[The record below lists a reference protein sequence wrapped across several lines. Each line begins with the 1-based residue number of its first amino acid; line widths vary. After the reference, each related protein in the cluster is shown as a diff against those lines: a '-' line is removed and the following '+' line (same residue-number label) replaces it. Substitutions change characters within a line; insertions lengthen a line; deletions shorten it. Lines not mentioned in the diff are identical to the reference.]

1 MDVQS
6 SLESFS
12 RGVIRNRWLL
22 LGAIALVTVALVSS
36 TKDLVVNND
45 YDNWLPAHDKVSE
58 LYRLVDRQFSSTALV
73 FTVLDCTEKGVFHP
87 DSLALIRRMTAAL
100 EGIDE
105 LFNVSSLTNI
115 LDIRKTEAGI
125 EVGDL
130 IPEIPRTREEVDAL
144 QRYVLSKE
152 MYVNALVSS
161 DAAYTVLIANI
172 KGSSN
177 EAKTAEKVL
186 GTIREV
192 AGDHPYYFGGDPA
205 LVMYAD
211 LYMEQDLAS
220 LVPVMLFVMVGILAM
235 SFRRFWG
242 VVLPL
247 GFVFLCILWTFG
259 FQALLRISVNV
270 LTPAVVVLLIALG
283 SDYSVYIYHHYLRRG
298 DVEVATAEMISPVT
312 MSALTTIAGLLTFGT
327 TRIDLLQFFGVGLAF
342 GLGSACLLAIVLLPI
357 LIRLFR
363 VKPAAIHPGEEKR
376 EDIISRALT
385 QVGMWFSRNAKGAM
399 AVVLIG
405 LIVMGVGI
413 PRITTNVDY
422 VEFMPKD
429 SPPRVAG
436 NILRDHFSGFYP
448 VSIYFRG
455 DMEDPALM
463 QMESYL
469 ENHLRS
475 YEMTGGFRSISG
487 LIAEA
492 NWLMNGVFAV
502 PETREG
508 IANLWLLLEGEDLLR
523 TFVAPDRQQS
533 LITALIQEPQTDI
546 MRDLAMSIWNFIHNR
561 VSGEVVRIDPA
572 RLSPGGLREL
582 RALQF
587 FDAAEQVAWLAQAYD
602 NRHKYDPNRFLEV
615 IRDRFQEM
623 DRNVDLEPV
632 WDASRAYLRDEALE
646 ILPPEF
652 IDHLMTILRN
662 NWQRMKSPELR
673 DDLTQ
678 TIVASQVMNPE
689 DAATTAV
696 GVLGRAESAIRLQR
710 AAGLMEHLFPLLSPE
725 LRQDKDFRKR
735 AAGVLWRLWA
745 EEPVFFSSQV
755 ASIPDIDRAKTATTP
770 LEIQQAGFADLVRH
784 FYELLHSSQIQSL
797 ILASVAVWLLVSLT
811 QFSLRRGLISFLSV
825 VVPLGYVLG
834 LMGWTG
840 IPLDF
845 GTALAGA
852 LIMGLGVD
860 GSIHFLH
867 LYHRLRFQGMPGDAA
882 LRAAMG
888 HVGKSIV
895 TANGTTFSGFL
906 VLLLS
911 KTSVLK
917 NFGLVNCMAIF
928 LVTVSILTLLPA
940 LITVMLANE
949 RGNRAP

>member
-1 MDVQS
+1 MDAQS
-6 SLESFS
+6 SLKCFS
-12 RGVIRNRWLL
+12 RWVIRYRWLL
-22 LGAIALVTVALVSS
+22 LAVIALITGVLVDS
-36 TKDLVVNND
+36 TKDLVVDND
-45 YDNWLPAHDKVSE
+45 YDNWLPANDRVSE
-58 LYRLVDRQFSSTALV
+58 LYHLVDKQFSSTALV
-73 FTVLDCTEKGVFHP
+73 FVVLDCTEKGVFHP
-87 DSLALIRRMTAAL
+87 DSLALVQRMTDAL

-115 LDIRKTEAGI
+115 LDIRKTDGGI

-130 IPEIPRTREEVDAL
+130 IPEIPRSREELDAL
-144 QRYVLSKE
+144 KSYVLSKE

-161 DAAYTVLIANI
+161 DAAYTVLVANI
-172 KGSSN
+172 EGASN
-177 EAKTAEKVL
+177 EAKTAARVL
-186 GTIREV
+186 QTIREV

-211 LYMEQDLAS
+211 LYMNRDLTV
-220 LVPVMLFVMVGILAM
+220 LIPVMLFVMVGILAI

-259 FQALLRISVNV
+259 FQSLLRISVNV

-298 DVEVATAEMISPVT
+298 DVEVATAEMISPVI

-327 TRIDLLQFFGVGLAF
+327 TRIGLLQFFGVALAF

-363 VKPAAIHPGEEKR
+363 VKPAAIDPGEEKR
-376 EDIISRALT
+376 EDIISRVLT
-385 QVGMWFSRNAKGAM
+385 QVGMWFARHAKATM
-399 AVVLIG
+399 AAVLIG
-405 LIVMGVGI
+405 LVVMGLGI
-413 PRITTNVDY
+413 FRITTNVDY
-422 VEFMPKD
+422 VKFMPED

-436 NILRDHFSGFYP
+436 DLLRDHFSGFYP
-448 VSIYFRG
+448 ISIYFRG

-475 YEMTGGFRSISG
+475 HEMTGGFRSISG

-533 LITALIQEPQTDI
+533 LITALIKEPQTNI
-546 MRDLAMSIWNFIHNR
+546 MRDLARSIWNFIHTR

-572 RLSPGGLREL
+572 RLSTEGLRAL
-582 RALQF
+582 RALQL

-602 NRHKYDPNRFLEV
+602 TPRKYDSKRILE
-615 IRDRFQEM
+615 RLGDRFQET

-632 WDASRAYLRDEALE
+632 WDASRAYLHDEAVE
-646 ILPPEF
+646 ILPAEL
-652 IDHLMTILRN
+652 IVRLVTAIQS
-662 NWQRMKSPELR
+662 NWPRMKTPELR
-673 DDLTQ
+673 GELTQ
-678 TIVASQVMNPE
+678 IMAASRVMDPE

-696 GVLGRAESAIRLQR
+696 GVLARAESALRLQR
-710 AAGLMEHLFPLLSPE
+710 ASGLRESLDDQFSPE

-735 AAGVLWRLWA
+735 ADGVLWRLWA
-745 EEPVFFSSQV
+745 EHPVFFSSQV
-755 ASIPDIDRAKTATTP
+755 ASIQGIDRATMAAKP
-770 LEIQQAGFADLVRH
+770 VDIQQAGFADLVRH
-784 FYELLHSSQIQSL
+784 FYELLHISQIQSL
-797 ILASVAVWLLVSLT
+797 ILASLCVWILVSLT
-811 QFSLRRGLISFLSV
+811 QLSFRRGLISFLSV
-825 VVPLGYVLG
+825 VAPLGYVLG

-860 GSIHFLH
+860 GSIHFLY
-867 LYHRLRFQGMPGDAA
+867 LYHRLRLQGMRGDAA
-882 LRAAMG
+882 LGAAMG

-911 KTSVLK
+911 KTSVLR
-917 NFGLVNCMAIF
+917 NFGLVNSMAIF

-940 LITVMLANE
+940 LITVILANE